1 MREHGY
7 SLNFNNWRKQKKM
20 KILTAGIALA
30 LLTTVAH
37 AEDKLFET
45 TIGAERNTETEINSI
60 YSSVDFGQLEL
71 GVTMEDTVADN
82 AKFNATKYEVDF
94 TQPITD
100 TVTMYIKNDFDED
113 MKHDSTVIGGKVTF

>member
-1 MREHGY
+1 
-7 SLNFNNWRKQKKM
+7 M

-100 TVTMYIKNDFDED
+100 TVTMYIKTDFDED